1 LGKINAIAKRSFLS
15 FGPSIGKVSFE
26 SFKSSYMRW
35 SMSNNFSACWMISL
49 EVVWNYSFTTFK
61 GFTGFFSGEIDLF
74 MKLFLIADGLGF
86 AGLIPS

>member
-1 LGKINAIAKRSFLS
+1 
-15 FGPSIGKVSFE
+15 
-26 SFKSSYMRW
+26 
-35 SMSNNFSACWMISL
+35 MSNNFSACWMISL

-74 MKLFLIADGLGF
+74 MKLFLMADGLGF